1 MNDSYKELMV
11 KKESGLKEKLLRVVC
26 LIPTIFLGLLTLLT
40 GNMIIFII
48 VIFVNCY
55 FFVWF
60 LFLFHCNP
68 VFLSLLLR

>member
-48 VIFVNCY
+48 VKYTHIKGIE
-55 FFVWF
+55 
-60 LFLFHCNP
+60 
-68 VFLSLLLR
+68 